1 MVRTSTSALRV
12 RIYLLLM
19 NCKLALRRNLHY
31 AGFRQYSTH
40 VYCSYQNSEN
50 VFIILKLPNVKQ
62 GHKIL
67 IIDFATDVL

>member
-40 VYCSYQNSEN
+40 VIKGPLSSFHSVGAPHNM
-50 VFIILKLPNVKQ
+50 L
-62 GHKIL
+62 
-67 IIDFATDVL
+67 VLSRREG

>member
-40 VYCSYQNSEN
+40 VPIIRDDIVWKWESHIMAFDACSNHYP
-50 VFIILKLPNVKQ
+50 VI
-62 GHKIL
+62 
-67 IIDFATDVL
+67 